1 MAVLL
6 ENIAGSISCEY
17 DMEMTSTFRLD
28 IVTLQFFRYTLCR
41 TSTENETLMIAK
53 NGTIKNELSDAIIIF
68 LERMNV
74 SVVFYSLIKGFI

>member
-1 MAVLL
+1 
-6 ENIAGSISCEY
+6 
-17 DMEMTSTFRLD
+17 MEMTSTFRLD

-41 TSTENETLMIAK
+41 TSTENENLMIAK